1 VNTRV
6 QWLANISQEA
16 QAILDRWARLGKMRR
31 LKINSAGPPPKKVAA
46 RTGGTQRDQSSAE
59 QVASI
64 AEESKRFHWALVALS
79 ADEFVEWVLQQRLV
93 RFGKERR

>member
-1 VNTRV
+1 LNTRA
-6 QWLANISQEA
+6 QWLANTSQETR
-16 QAILDRWARLGKMRR
+16 AILDRWARLGKTRR
-31 LKINSAGPPPKKVAA
+31 LKINSSGPPPKKVAA
-46 RTGGTQRDQSSAE
+46 RIGGTQRDQSSAE

-79 ADEFVEWVLQQRLV
+79 ADEFVEWVLEQRLV